1 MLTRVYDYK
10 ERGQNFLDLNVYG
23 LDLQWV
29 TGTEGY
35 LRKSFWQSLFWQNVV
50 YKLLPAGVE
59 GASEDD
65 CFC

>member
-29 TGTEGY
+29 TRTEGY
-35 LRKSFWQSLFWQNVV
+35 LRKSFWQNLFWQNVV